1 MLGKEQLMNILTTAA
16 GILTAA
22 ALTSAGAASA
32 APTGPMNAA
41 DTVQALEGH
50 GFKVILNRVGDA
62 PLMDCAVSSVRP
74 GRDIT
79 QRVTDHG
86 GDSVDAVIYRTVYV
100 DAAC

>member
-1 MLGKEQLMNILTTAA
+1 MNVLTTAA
-16 GILTAA
+16 AAGFLTAA
-22 ALTSAGAASA
+22 ALTGAAAATA

-41 DTVQALEGH
+41 DTVHNLEAH

-62 PLMDCAVSSVRP
+62 PLMDCAVNSVRP

-86 GDSVDAVIYRTVYV
+86 GDSIDFVIYRTVYV
-100 DAAC
+100 DATC